1 MAFNFFKWILR
12 RDESETEETGTEV
25 TIGDFL
31 DQDSQAA
38 MVGLEVYLS
47 RMAFWSIVR
56 KIGSAV
62 AAVEW
67 ETYRRGKKV
76 KAREYWSWN
85 HSPNPNQTRDEF
97 FAKLVGKLYSEQ
109 EVLVVETRGGYRYVA
124 DAFSVT
130 EKLSG
135 NIYQNITVNGESV
148 PGVYTSS
155 DVIHLTI
162 EGERIKRILVAIG
175 AAEGQ
180 LLKSSASGYLRSQGT
195 RGILQIDDTA
205 EADPDFDEIYED
217 LVNEKFRK
225 YFTSENA
232 VLPLFNG
239 YTFTEKESSGGS
251 SKSNLVGT
259 RDIRNMIDDIVE
271 LTAQALGVPVTIA
284 TGKNQ
289 TDADFKAF
297 MTYTVQPLVKMIAD
311 EINRKIFGRDLI
323 FAGTYMAANLG
334 GVRYN
339 DLFDVANPI
348 DKLIGSG
355 AFCINDIRVRLG
367 LDVIDEP
374 WAWQHWMTKN
384 YSSVEDLLEGI
395 DGTNEPAAQPEKK
408 EDSNNEQT
416 TETQDD
422 NPGGSGEE

>member
-1 MAFNFFKWILR
+1 MAFNFFKWLLR
-12 RDESETEETGTEV
+12 KDEDASEELGTKV
-25 TIGDFL
+25 TVGDFL
-31 DQDSQAA
+31 DAETQTVMA
-38 MVGLEVYLS
+38 GIEVYIS

-62 AAVEW
+62 AATEW

-85 HSPNPNQTRDEF
+85 CSPNPNQTRDEF
-97 FAKLVGKLYSEQ
+97 FQRLVGALYSDQ
-109 EVLVVETRGGYRYVA
+109 EALIVETRNGSRYVA
-124 DAFSVT
+124 DAFSKT

-135 NIYQNITVNGESV
+135 NVYQNITVNGESV
-148 PGVYTSS
+148 PGVYLSP
-155 DVIHLTI
+155 DVLHLTI
-162 EGERIKRILVAIG
+162 DGERIKRMLLAIAG
-175 AAEGQ
+175 AEGQ
-180 LLKSSASGYLRSQGT
+180 LLKSSAAGYLRSQGT
-195 RGILQIDDTA
+195 RGILKIDDTA
-205 EADPDFDEIYED
+205 EADPDFDDIYED
-217 LVNEKFRK
+217 LVNEKFKK

-251 SKSNLVGT
+251 SKSSLAGT
-259 RDIRNMIDDIVE
+259 RDIRNMMDDIVE
-271 LTAQALGVPVTIA
+271 LTAQAFGVPVSIV
-284 TGKNQ
+284 TGKNV

-297 MTYTVQPLVKMIAD
+297 MTYTVQPLVKMIAG
-311 EINRKIFGRDLI
+311 EMNRKIYGRDLV
-323 FAGTYMAANLG
+323 FAGTYIAANLG

-384 YSSVEDLLEGI
+384 YATVEDLLVGVDE
-395 DGTNEPAAQPEKK
+395 TNEPAAQPEK
-408 EDSNNEQT
+408 EESNEQK
-416 TETQDD
+416 ETD
-422 NPGGSGEE
+422 NDPGGSGEE

>member
-12 RDESETEETGTEV
+12 KDETQDTGTEV
-25 TIGDFL
+25 TVGDFL
-31 DQDSQAA
+31 DQDAQAA
-38 MVGLEVYLS
+38 MVGLEIYIS

-56 KIGSAV
+56 KIGAAV

-97 FAKLVGKLYSEQ
+97 FSKLVGTLYSEQ
-109 EVLVVETRGGYRYVA
+109 EALIVETRGGHRYVA

-135 NIYQNITVNGESV
+135 NVYQNITVSGESV
-148 PGVYTSS
+148 PGVFLAS
-155 DVIHLTI
+155 DVIHLKI
-162 EGERIKRILVAIG
+162 EGERIKRILLAI
-175 AAEGQ
+175 ASAEGQ

-195 RGILQIDDTA
+195 RGILHIDDTA
-205 EADPDFDEIYED
+205 EADPDFDETYED
-217 LVNEKFRK
+217 LVNEKFKK

-259 RDIRNMIDDIVE
+259 RDIRNMMDDIVE

-297 MTYTVQPLVKMIAD
+297 MTYTVQPLVKMIAG
-311 EINRKIFGRDLI
+311 EINRKVFGRDLI
-323 FAGTYMAANLG
+323 FAGTYIAANLG

-395 DGTNEPAAQPEKK
+395 DEPAAQPEKK
-408 EDSNNEQT
+408 EESNNEQT

-422 NPGGSGEE
+422 PDGGSGEE

>member
-1 MAFNFFKWILR
+1 MALKFLNWILR
-12 RDESETEETGTEV
+12 RDDKASEETGTEV
-25 TIGDFL
+25 TVGDFL
-31 DQDSQAA
+31 DQETQAA
-38 MVGLEVYLS
+38 MVGLEIYIS

-76 KAREYWSWN
+76 KAREYWAWN

-97 FAKLVGKLYSEQ
+97 FQKLVGTLYSEQ
-109 EVLVVETRGGYRYVA
+109 EALIVETRGGHRYVA

-135 NIYQNITVNGESV
+135 NVYQDIAVNGESV
-148 PGVYTSS
+148 PGVFLAS
-155 DVIHLTI
+155 DVLHLKI
-162 EGERIKRILVAIG
+162 EGERIKRILLAIAG
-175 AAEGQ
+175 AEGK
-180 LLKSSASGYLRSQGT
+180 LLKSSAAGYLRSQGT
-195 RGILQIDDTA
+195 RGILHIDDTA
-205 EADPDFDEIYED
+205 EADPEFDETYED
-217 LVNEKFRK
+217 LVNEKFKK
-225 YFTSENA
+225 YFTADNA

-239 YTFTEKESSGGS
+239 FTYTEQESSGGS
-251 SKSNLVGT
+251 SRSDLVGT
-259 RDIRNMIDDIVE
+259 RDIRSLMDDIVE

-284 TGKNQ
+284 TGKGQ

-297 MTYTVQPLVKMIAD
+297 MTYTVQPLVKMIAG
-311 EINRKIFGRDLI
+311 EINRKLFGRELI
-323 FAGTYMAANLG
+323 FAGTYIAANLG

-384 YSSVEDLLEGI
+384 YSSVENLLVGV
-395 DGTNEPAAQPEKK
+395 DGEPAGQPEKK
-408 EDSNNEQT
+408 EESDEQT
-416 TETQDD
+416 TETQD
-422 NPGGSGEE
+422 NGSGSSSGEE